1 MPGTIF
7 YSEEDLIEIYN
18 ECLDTEEGLNDDTD
32 ESPYSAGED
41 VGDDFEDIDFDSY
54 IVEYDDDLQEL
65 TITLLNVFSEDFDG
79 EDVEMVSVVEEDE
92 DGDIFYSPFEFV
104 LD

>member
-1 MPGTIF
+1 MPNKIF
-7 YSEEDLIEIYN
+7 YSEDELIEIYN
-18 ECLDTEEGLNDDTD
+18 ECLDTEEGLNDNIE
-32 ESPYSAGED
+32 ESPYVAGVD

-54 IVEYDDDLQEL
+54 IVEYDDELQEL

-79 EDVEMVSVVEEDE
+79 EDVEMVSEVEEDE
-92 DGDIFYSPFEFV
+92 DGVFYSPFEFA

>member
-7 YSEEDLIEIYN
+7 YSDEDLIEIYN
-18 ECLDTEEGLNDDTD
+18 ECLDTEEGLNDGID
-32 ESPYSAGED
+32 ESPYVAGID
-41 VGDDFEDIDFDSY
+41 MGGDLEDIDFDSY

-92 DGDIFYSPFEFV
+92 FGEIFYSPFEFA